1 MDEHSQAM
9 EKRIAQKKLASSLVE
24 MVHGP
29 EALQKVI
36 QSTGAFF
43 KRPISEVVK
52 LSKSEFLENFGDTK
66 VIEIALDDKLTV
78 SGLV

>member
-1 MDEHSQAM
+1 M

-29 EALQKVI
+29 EELQKVI
-36 QSTGAFF
+36 QSTEAFF
-43 KRPISEVVK
+43 KRPVSEVVK
-52 LSKSEFLENFGDTK
+52 LSKSEFLANFGDTK

>member
-1 MDEHSQAM
+1 M

-36 QSTGAFF
+36 QSTEAFF

-66 VIEIALDDKLTV
+66 VIEVALDDKLTV